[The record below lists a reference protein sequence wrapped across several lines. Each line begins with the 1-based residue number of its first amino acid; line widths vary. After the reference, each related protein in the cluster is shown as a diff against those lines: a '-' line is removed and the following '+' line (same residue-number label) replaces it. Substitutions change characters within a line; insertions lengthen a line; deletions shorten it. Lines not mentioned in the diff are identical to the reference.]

1 MSVSEEMMRE
11 QLVRIIARAELRID
25 QQCLHASALAPYGDE
40 VKRARSELALMLTGL
55 AKLKT
60 LSEQIV

>member
-11 QLVRIIARAELRID
+11 QLARIIARAELRID

-40 VKRARSELALMLTGL
+40 VNRARSELALMLTGL

>member
-1 MSVSEEMMRE
+1 MSANEDMLRE
-11 QLVRIIARAELRID
+11 QLARIIARAELRIE
-25 QQCLHASALAPYGDE
+25 QQCLHASALAPHGDE

-60 LSEQIV
+60 LSEKIV